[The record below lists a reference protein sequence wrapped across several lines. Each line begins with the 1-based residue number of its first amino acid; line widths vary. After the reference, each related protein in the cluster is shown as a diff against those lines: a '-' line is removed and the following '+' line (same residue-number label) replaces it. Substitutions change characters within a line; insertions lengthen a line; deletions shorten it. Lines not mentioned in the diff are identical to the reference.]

1 MGKNLSIDSFA
12 GNGLRVKEG
21 LGSLNTL
28 TLQEVTVK
36 DQPPFQQIPASG
48 QQNNR
53 CLLKILPTSNVS
65 VVTRK
70 NRREVH
76 STL

>member
-1 MGKNLSIDSFA
+1 MRKNLSIDSFA

-48 QQNNR
+48 QQKKK
-53 CLLKILPTSNVS
+53 C
-65 VVTRK
+65 
-70 NRREVH
+70 
-76 STL
+76 